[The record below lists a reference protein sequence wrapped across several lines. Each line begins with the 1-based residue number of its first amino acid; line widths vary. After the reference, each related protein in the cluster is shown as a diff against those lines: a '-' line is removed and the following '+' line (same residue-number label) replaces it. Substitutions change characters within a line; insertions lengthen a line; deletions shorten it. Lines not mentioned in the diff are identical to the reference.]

1 MISYYNAIIC
11 RYGEIGLKG
20 NNRRMF
26 ENAFVDNIRR
36 LLYDVKELRVSRI
49 RGRVWIEHKDKS
61 CFTQI
66 ELTIIR
72 EQMVKLF
79 GLETFSPVIMCNS
92 DIDELCDIVKKT
104 APDIFTP
111 RIENEKIISFRI
123 RTKRSDKTFPF
134 RSREVD
140 IKLAEIIGNN
150 YSHDTLKINLSNPNI
165 SVGCEIRHEFSF
177 IYYETISGP
186 GGLPT
191 GSNAPIISLIS
202 GGIDSP
208 ISSYLAMKRGCSV
221 EFITFHSSPYTP
233 QESVDKVIDLVRILN
248 QYQNPKKL
256 HLCNLAPLQKIIRD
270 NCSERYR
277 TILYRRAMMKISTK
291 LARKYKKQAL
301 LTGEAIGQVASQT
314 VSNMSVID
322 ASTDMLILRP
332 LLGMDKTEIIKIAN
346 DINTFEISKLQVPDS
361 CTVFAPGSPATSSR
375 LQQLID
381 EENKIEDYENI
392 INTIFNDIEK
402 LEVNP

>member
-1 MISYYNAIIC
+1 MTSYYNAIIC

-20 NNRRMF
+20 NNRSMF
-26 ENAFVDNIRR
+26 ENVFTDNIRR
-36 LLYDVKELRVSRI
+36 LLNDVKDLRISRI

-61 CFTQI
+61 CFTKD
-66 ELTIIR
+66 ELIIIKK
-72 EQMVKLF
+72 QMVKLF
-79 GLETFSPVIMCNS
+79 GLESFSPVIMCNS
-92 DIDELCDIVKKT
+92 DIDKLCEIVNQT
-104 APDIFTP
+104 APEIFEP
-111 RIENEKIISFRI
+111 KIEKEKVISFRI
-123 RTKRSDKTFPF
+123 RTKRSDKSFPL
-134 RSREVD
+134 RSKDVD
-140 IKLAEIIGNN
+140 IKLADIIGGKYDHN
-150 YSHDTLKINLSNPNI
+150 SLKVNLTNPDI
-165 SVGCEIRHEFSF
+165 SVGCEIRNEFSF
-177 IYYETISGP
+177 IFYETIIGP

-191 GSNAPIISLIS
+191 GSNSPIVSLVS

-208 ISSYLAMKRGCSV
+208 VASFLAMKRGCSV

-233 QESVDKVIDLVRILN
+233 QESVDKVIDLVKILN
-248 QYQNPKKL
+248 QYQKPKNL

-277 TILYRRAMMKISTK
+277 TILYRRAMMRISTK

-322 ASTDMLILRP
+322 SSTEMLILRP
-332 LLGMDKTEIIKIAN
+332 LLGMDKQEIIKIAN
-346 DINTFEISKLQVPDS
+346 DIDTFEISKLQVPDS

-375 LQQLID
+375 LYQLID

-392 INTIFNDIEK
+392 LDTLFNDIEK
-402 LEVNP
+402 ILCI